1 MAFVL
6 SFRFERVAR
15 LLLVLLLA
23 EGLPLRAVTETGLA
37 LNSGPGAGSGLPGEL
52 PPALP
57 ETRMDGVGLTRVGDE
72 AFEFDSPAAA
82 VPIPGKPGWMV
93 VAMQRGE
100 LWCVHPASGKKQM
113 FLDFRRRMQGIILFE
128 EGVHG
133 IVFHPQFASNGQ
145 FYLSYSQND
154 PRRSLLVEMSVK
166 PGHVKSG
173 VVEADPTSERV
184 LIELPQPLAEHWGGG
199 LTFGPD
205 GCLYYGIGDGGL
217 RDDPYR
223 LAQNPWSL
231 NGKVLRL
238 DVDTRTGSLPYGIP
252 KDNPFAHDQMA
263 RAEIWAMGLRNPW
276 GLHFDPMT
284 RDLWCADVG
293 QDFWEEINLLQAGG
307 NYGWSDRDGPWP
319 LPAHVG
325 AKAHRDGAASSFIE
339 PVHAYS
345 RLRGE
350 GLCIIGGFV
359 YRGKKMPALQGQ
371 YVFADWAMGR
381 VWSLEMAREGERYTA
396 LHRHLLHE
404 RVEGE
409 SFNPTVIVPDP
420 DGEPLAL
427 SQDGS
432 VFRVELK

>member
-23 EGLPLRAVTETGLA
+23 EGLPLRAVTETGLG
-37 LNSGPGAGSGLPGEL
+37 LNAVPGAGGGLPGEL

-133 IVFHPQFASNGQ
+133 IVFHPQFASNGH

-199 LTFGPD
+199 LTFGF
-205 GCLYYGIGDGGL
+205 I
-217 RDDPYR
+217 R
-223 LAQNPWSL
+223 
-231 NGKVLRL
+231 K
-238 DVDTRTGSLPYGIP
+238 
-252 KDNPFAHDQMA
+252 
-263 RAEIWAMGLRNPW
+263 
-276 GLHFDPMT
+276 
-284 RDLWCADVG
+284 
-293 QDFWEEINLLQAGG
+293 
-307 NYGWSDRDGPWP
+307 
-319 LPAHVG
+319 VG
-325 AKAHRDGAASSFIE
+325 AE
-339 PVHAYS
+339 N
-345 RLRGE
+345 GE
-350 GLCIIGGFV
+350 
-359 YRGKKMPALQGQ
+359 
-371 YVFADWAMGR
+371 
-381 VWSLEMAREGERYTA
+381 
-396 LHRHLLHE
+396 
-404 RVEGE
+404 
-409 SFNPTVIVPDP
+409 
-420 DGEPLAL
+420 
-427 SQDGS
+427 
-432 VFRVELK
+432 

>member
-6 SFRFERVAR
+6 YLRFERAVR
-15 LLLVLLLA
+15 FLLVLLLA
-23 EGLPLRAVTETGLA
+23 DGLPLGAVTETGLA
-37 LNSGPGAGSGLPGEL
+37 LNSVPGAGSGLPGEL

-199 LTFGPD
+199 LTFGF
-205 GCLYYGIGDGGL
+205 I
-217 RDDPYR
+217 R
-223 LAQNPWSL
+223 
-231 NGKVLRL
+231 
-238 DVDTRTGSLPYGIP
+238 
-252 KDNPFAHDQMA
+252 
-263 RAEIWAMGLRNPW
+263 E
-276 GLHFDPMT
+276 
-284 RDLWCADVG
+284 
-293 QDFWEEINLLQAGG
+293 
-307 NYGWSDRDGPWP
+307 
-319 LPAHVG
+319 VG
-325 AKAHRDGAASSFIE
+325 AGIR
-339 PVHAYS
+339 
-345 RLRGE
+345 
-350 GLCIIGGFV
+350 C
-359 YRGKKMPALQGQ
+359 Q
-371 YVFADWAMGR
+371 
-381 VWSLEMAREGERYTA
+381 
-396 LHRHLLHE
+396 
-404 RVEGE
+404 
-409 SFNPTVIVPDP
+409 
-420 DGEPLAL
+420 
-427 SQDGS
+427 
-432 VFRVELK
+432 